1 MKKLIL
7 LILASLLFAVPA
19 MAGTR
24 EQRAAITEAKNLA
37 KAQAKFTKTL
47 AKLQA
52 KADKRDLKAV
62 KRALRAVGKDSDND
76 GVSDIY
82 EDGAGGNS
90 CNPDSDGDG
99 RRDDSDDDNGEEIE
113 SKGEIAALDNEARTI
128 TVASKTFTINDFTFF
143 KYPLTEE
150 TLEVGLCVEVE
161 GHATSDTEVIA
172 SKIKRDNDCAGGDD
186 D

>member
-1 MKKLIL
+1 MQKLLI
-7 LILASLLFAVPA
+7 LILASMLFAAPA
-19 MAGTR
+19 IAGTR
-24 EQRAAITEAKNLA
+24 EQKAAITEAKNLA

-47 AKLQA
+47 AKLKA

-82 EDGAGGNS
+82 EEGAGDNS

-113 SKGEIAALDNEARTI
+113 AKGEIAALDSEARTI
-128 TVASKTFTINDFTFF
+128 TVASKTYTINDFTFF
-143 KYPLTEE
+143 RYPLTEAG
-150 TLEVGLCVEVE
+150 LEVGLCVEVE
-161 GHATSDTEVIA
+161 GHATSGTEVIA
-172 SKIKRDNDCAGGDD
+172 SKIKKDNDCSGEDD

>member
-1 MKKLIL
+1 MKKL
-7 LILASLLFAVPA
+7 LILILVSFLFVAPA
-19 MAGTR
+19 IAGTK
-24 EQRAAITEAKNLA
+24 EQKAAITEAKNLA
-37 KAQAKFTKTL
+37 KAQAKFAKTL

-62 KRALRAVGKDSDND
+62 KRALRTVGKDSDND

-82 EDGAGGNS
+82 EDGAGDNS

-99 RRDDSDDDNGEEIE
+99 RRDDSDDDNGEETE
-113 SKGEIAALDNEARTI
+113 AKGEIAALDSEARTI
-128 TVASKTFTINDFTFF
+128 TVASKTYTINDFTFF

-161 GHATSDTEVIA
+161 GHATSTSEVVA
-172 SKIKRDNDCAGGDD
+172 SKVKKSSDCAGGEDD
-186 D
+186 